1 LSNSLLIATG
11 NPGKIREIEAIL
23 SSLMVRLISDI
34 KLSQSLQVKEMGR
47 TYAQNARIKA
57 KAYLKA
63 TGIPSLADDSGL
75 EVDALDGAPGIYS
88 ARFSPLKDATDADRR
103 AYLRDQLQNIPQPWT
118 ARFHCA
124 AILALPNGE
133 IIETAGQ
140 CEGVIIAE
148 ERGLGGFGY
157 DRMFLLPEYGSTMA
171 ELPEDVKN
179 RISHRAKA
187 LLAMMPYLSEYLG

>member
-1 LSNSLLIATG
+1 MSNSLLIATG
-11 NPGKIREIEAIL
+11 NPGKIREIETIL
-23 SSLMVRLISDI
+23 SSLQVQLISDLT
-34 KLSQSLQVKEMGR
+34 LSQSLQVAETGK

-57 KAYLKA
+57 EAYLKA
-63 TGIPSLADDSGL
+63 TGLPSLADDSGL

-103 AYLRDQLQNIPQPWT
+103 AYLCDQLHAIPQPWT

-171 ELPEDVKN
+171 ELTEDVKN

>member
-23 SSLMVRLISDI
+23 SSLKVRLISDI
-34 KLSQSLQVKEMGR
+34 KLSQSLQVKEIGK

-57 KAYLKA
+57 EAYLKA

-133 IIETAGQ
+133 IIETTGQ

-148 ERGLGGFGY
+148 EKGLGGFGY

>member
-1 LSNSLLIATG
+1 MSNSLLIATG

-23 SSLMVRLISDI
+23 SSLKVRLISDI
-34 KLSQSLQVKEMGR
+34 KLSQSLQVKEMGK

-57 KAYLKA
+57 EAYLKA

>member
-1 LSNSLLIATG
+1 MSNSLLIATG

-23 SSLMVRLISDI
+23 SSLKVRLISDI
-34 KLSQSLQVKEMGR
+34 KLSQSLQVKEMGK

-124 AILALPNGE
+124 AILVLPNGE

>member
-1 LSNSLLIATG
+1 
-11 NPGKIREIEAIL
+11 
-23 SSLMVRLISDI
+23 
-34 KLSQSLQVKEMGR
+34 LQVAETGK

-57 KAYLKA
+57 EAYLKA

>member
-1 LSNSLLIATG
+1 MSNSLLIATG

-23 SSLMVRLISDI
+23 SSLKVRLISDI
-34 KLSQSLQVKEMGR
+34 KLSQSLQVKEIGK

-124 AILALPNGE
+124 ANLALPNGE

>member
-1 LSNSLLIATG
+1 MSNSLLIATG
-11 NPGKIREIEAIL
+11 NPGKIREIKAIL
-23 SSLMVRLISDI
+23 SSLQVQLISDLT
-34 KLSQSLQVKEMGR
+34 LSQSLQVAETGK

-57 KAYLKA
+57 EAYLKA
-63 TGIPSLADDSGL
+63 TGLPSLADDSGL
-75 EVDALDGAPGIYS
+75 EVDVLDGAPGIYS

-103 AYLRDQLQNIPQPWT
+103 AYLRDQLHAIPQPWT

-171 ELPEDVKN
+171 ELTEVVKN

-187 LLAMMPYLSEYLG
+187 LLAMMPYLSKYLG

>member
-23 SSLMVRLISDI
+23 SSLKVRLISDI
-34 KLSQSLQVKEMGR
+34 KLSQSLQVKEMGK

-57 KAYLKA
+57 EAYLKA

>member
-23 SSLMVRLISDI
+23 SSLKVRLISDI
-34 KLSQSLQVKEMGR
+34 KLSQSLQVKEMGK

>member
-1 LSNSLLIATG
+1 MSNSLLIATG

-23 SSLMVRLISDI
+23 SSLKVRLISDI
-34 KLSQSLQVKEMGR
+34 KLSQSLQVKEMGK